1 MRYSKNELL
10 LLIFLSFFF
19 LQKPFTSTAQFLE
32 FGGGAGVMN
41 YNGDLNRGY
50 PTENMGLGVTIFH
63 RMNFSEIVSIKYAG
77 TFGKISGT
85 DQQAFDALG
94 LARNRSFSRSLVE
107 ASLVFEYNF
116 LDFKNEKSQVRWS
129 PYLFGG
135 LGFTRLFGDR
145 NGDYSMVQTVLP
157 FGIGY
162 KQLLGKQFAIGLEL
176 GLRRTFF
183 DELDYVSAGDYEIKD
198 FQYGNP
204 ENKDWYSFAG
214 FTVSYILYRIPCPFR
229 YVPNGSIYR

>member
-1 MRYSKNELL
+1 
-10 LLIFLSFFF
+10 
-19 LQKPFTSTAQFLE
+19 
-32 FGGGAGVMN
+32 VMN

-50 PTENMGLGVTIFH
+50 QTENIGLGVTIFH